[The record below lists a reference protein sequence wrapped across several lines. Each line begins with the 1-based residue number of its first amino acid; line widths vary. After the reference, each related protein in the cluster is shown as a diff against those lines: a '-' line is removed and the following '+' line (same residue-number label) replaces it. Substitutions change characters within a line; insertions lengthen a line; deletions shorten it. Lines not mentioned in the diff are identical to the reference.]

1 MEFKFHWIQILLNM
15 YWEYAHDYGVEKKIE
30 TENFEMTYHSENI
43 RTLTI
48 LITFRAAW
56 KF

>member
-1 MEFKFHWIQILLNM
+1 MLMTMVLK
-15 YWEYAHDYGVEKKIE
+15 KKIE
-30 TENFEMTYHSENI
+30 IENFEMTYHSDNI